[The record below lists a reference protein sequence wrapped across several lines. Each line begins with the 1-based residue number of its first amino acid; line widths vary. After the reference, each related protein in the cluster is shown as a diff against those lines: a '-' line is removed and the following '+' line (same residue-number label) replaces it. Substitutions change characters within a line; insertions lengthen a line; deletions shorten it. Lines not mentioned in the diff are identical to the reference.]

1 MFVTWSVR
9 TRHKNR
15 LASAAGQIWCWQQQD
30 KNRPFFCWHHYLSTH
45 QLSHQNYHTHVKC
58 ISLHCTSP
66 QQGNECTCANSEVY
80 WGRALFGVLQTSA
93 YIQLRCV
100 YKQNVLKD
108 HGYSSPPTH
117 THAHTH
123 RCSTFSM
130 VNECNRLSC
139 IIQLVQ
145 VPHTVH
151 SGEKTKQNNLTTEV
165 KGGDTKSS
173 DGEQTSKIPDC

>member
-1 MFVTWSVR
+1 MWCSSCEVWELDTR
-9 TRHKNR
+9 TN
-15 LASAAGQIWCWQQQD
+15 LAVQQD
-30 KNRPFFCWHHYLSTH
+30 RFDADNSRIKIDHFLLTSLPVHSPTVPSKLPHS
-45 QLSHQNYHTHVKC
+45 HVKC
-58 ISLHCTSP
+58 ICLHCTSP

-151 SGEKTKQNNLTTEV
+151 SGEKTKQSNNR
-165 KGGDTKSS
+165 S
-173 DGEQTSKIPDC
+173 DWRWH